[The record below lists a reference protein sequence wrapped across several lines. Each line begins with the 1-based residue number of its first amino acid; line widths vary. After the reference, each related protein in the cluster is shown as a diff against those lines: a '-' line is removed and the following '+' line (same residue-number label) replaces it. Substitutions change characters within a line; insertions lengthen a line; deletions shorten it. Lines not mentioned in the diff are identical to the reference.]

1 MTKNITNQ
9 EKFQIIDGT
18 AAITVG
24 NGTYQLYVSADGIN
38 YTSKGD
44 AVTGP
49 DTIILANAPRGL
61 FCFIDGIADGEEIT
75 VLL

>member
-1 MTKNITNQ
+1 MTKNISNQ

-49 DTIILANAPRGL
+49 DTIILANAPKGL
-61 FCFIDGIADGEEIT
+61 FCFIDGIPTGEEIT